1 MNAGDLGGIQLDVA
15 AAGLAEG
22 DGGAIDGPMFL
33 GGIAVLHQQRRLGFV
48 HPNAGFPLHDEKY
61 TALDVV
67 AGFLRIII
75 AYPLRRAG
83 AIPPGDNKEG
93 GNSGGAA
100 LFRQSCGL
108 YPAPYN

>member
-1 MNAGDLGGIQLDVA
+1 MIHGYIQLDIA
-15 AAGLAEG
+15 AAGLSER
-22 DGGAIDGPMFL
+22 DGGTIKRAVFL

-48 HPNAGFPLHDEKY
+48 HPNAAFPLHDGKKSV
-61 TALDVV
+61 LDFW